1 MAKILGDGA
10 RRRTQAF
17 TELVSHFLFVDRF
30 GHPGRGNDKGKVEGL
45 VKFMRLNYLTP
56 VPHAPSIE
64 ALNARL
70 LERCLGRQKD
80 RAGGCERTSGER
92 LAADRA
98 AFRPLAAT
106 PFEACGKAAT
116 RVSSQALARYL
127 FSPGICWSGF
137 DLNRSGSM
145 AQRLQINS

>member
-1 MAKILGDGA
+1 MAVAKILEDGA

-17 TELVSHFLFVDRF
+17 TEPVRHFLFVDRF
-30 GHPGRGNDKGKVEGL
+30 GRPGKGNDKGKVEGL
-45 VKFMRLNYLTP
+45 VKFMRLDSLAP

-64 ALNARL
+64 APNARL
-70 LERCLGRQKD
+70 PERCLGRQKD

-92 LAADRA
+92 LAADPA

-116 RVSSQALARYL
+116 RVSSQALAR
-127 FSPGICWSGF
+127 
-137 DLNRSGSM
+137 
-145 AQRLQINS
+145 